1 MKTTSVAIL
10 GLGLIGGSL
19 GLAFRSARGEKIH
32 VTGYAR
38 RAETGEMAVSM
49 GAADVVAQTPEQAVV
64 DADFVFL
71 CTPVLQ
77 MLPMAAAVLPHMK
90 PGSVLTDVGSTK
102 RWFGDALRT
111 LIPPGVSYIGGH
123 PMAGR
128 EKSGLEAA
136 KPDLFQDR
144 WYLFTPSAD
153 TSSASLLELRRL
165 VGLTGAMTAV
175 LDEKK
180 HDEVTAVISHVPHV
194 AAAALVHLL
203 KKEMNP
209 AETARFIGGGF
220 RDTTRIASSDAD
232 MWADICMTN
241 PENIAAGLDE
251 MTELLSEVSLKIRAG
266 DRSAIHAYFSE
277 AKRLRDALLSQEQSS
292 RE

>member
-1 MKTTSVAIL
+1 MKTTQVAIL

-19 GLAFRSARGEKIH
+19 GLALRAIRSEKIH

-38 RAETGEMAVSM
+38 RAETGEMAISM
-49 GAADVVAQTPEQAVV
+49 GVV
-64 DADFVFL
+64 DSMAATPAEAVAEADFVFL

-77 MLPMAAAVLPHMK
+77 MLPMAQAVLPRMK
-90 PGSVLTDVGSTK
+90 QGAVLTDAGSTK
-102 RWFGDALRT
+102 RWFAEALRPLLPT
-111 LIPPGVSYIGGH
+111 GVLYIGGH

-128 EKSGLEAA
+128 ERSGLEAA
-136 KPDLFQDR
+136 VPDLFLKK
-144 WYLFTPSAD
+144 WYLFTPSPDAPAAIV
-153 TSSASLLELRRL
+153 SELRRL
-165 VGLTGAMTAV
+165 IGLTGAMTAV

-180 HDEVTAVISHVPHV
+180 HDQITAVISHVPHV

-251 MTELLSEVSLKIRAG
+251 MAAVLAEVSRMIRAG
-266 DRSAIHAYFSE
+266 DRAGIHTYFSE
-277 AKRLRDALLSQEQSS
+277 AKRLRDTVLAQEKSAG
-292 RE
+292 E

>member
-1 MKTTSVAIL
+1 MKTTHVAIL

-19 GLAFRSARGEKIH
+19 GLAFRSTSAEKIH

-38 RAETGEMAVSM
+38 RAKTGEMAVSM
-49 GAADVVAQTPEQAVV
+49 GAADVVAQTPEQAVA

-77 MLPMAAAVLPHMK
+77 MLPMAATVLPHMK

-102 RWFGDALRT
+102 RWFGEALRT
-111 LIPPGVSYIGGH
+111 LIPPEVAYIGGH

-144 WYLFTPSAD
+144 WYLFTPQAD
-153 TSSASLLELRRL
+153 APSASLLELRRL

-180 HDEVTAVISHVPHV
+180 HDQVTAVISHVPHV

-251 MTELLSEVSLKIRAG
+251 MRELLAEVSRKIREG
-266 DRSAIHAYFSE
+266 DRAAIHAYFSE
-277 AKRLRDALLSQEQSS
+277 AKRLRDALLSQEQSPT
-292 RE
+292 E

>member
-1 MKTTSVAIL
+1 MTFKKIAIL

-19 GLAFRSARGEKIH
+19 GLAFRAVNSEKIH

-38 RAETGEMAVSM
+38 RPETGELAVSM
-49 GAADVVAQTPEQAVV
+49 GVVDSMSSTPAEAVA

-77 MLPMAAAVLPHMK
+77 MLPMASAVLPYMK
-90 PGSVLTDVGSTK
+90 QGSVLTDVGSTK
-102 RWFGDALRT
+102 RWFAEELRP
-111 LIPPGVSYIGGH
+111 LLPEGIHYIGGH
-123 PMAGR
+123 PMAGK
-128 EKSGLEAA
+128 EKSGLSAA
-136 KPDLFQDR
+136 MPDLFLNR
-144 WYLFTPSAD
+144 WYLFTPSVD
-153 TSSASLLELRRL
+153 TPSASLSELRRL
-165 VGLTGAMTAV
+165 IGLTGAMTAIM
-175 LDEKK
+175 DEKQ
-180 HDEVTAVISHVPHV
+180 HDQITAVISHMPHI

-241 PENIAAGLDE
+241 PENIVAGLND
-251 MTELLSEVSLKIRAG
+251 MAAVLAEVSRMIREG
-266 DRSAIHAYFSE
+266 DRMGIHAYFSE
-277 AKRLRDALLSQEQSS
+277 SKRLRDTLMSKENSS
-292 RE
+292 KE